1 MAITI
6 QHKRN
11 SGSGNV
17 PTESDMEQGE
27 IAINLA
33 DLRMFTKDHNG
44 AIKRIG
50 GEDVVATL
58 DMTVGQGLI
67 ANGTSGTDREFVPP
81 EGTLRGISVTGF
93 KMNFTKADGTAT
105 TYNIF
110 NQMMLFSLFQGHFV
124 SNSIFN
130 AHNHNVSRE
139 VTFDNDV
146 SLPTNPNGTTIT
158 TDVPN

>member
-1 MAITI
+1 MAVAI
-6 QHKRN
+6 QHKR
-11 SGSGNV
+11 SQQTGNQ
-17 PTESDMEQGE
+17 PTASEISTGE
-27 IAINLA
+27 IALNLA

-50 GEDVVATL
+50 GEDVAATL
-58 DMTVGQGLI
+58 DLTVGQGSVT
-67 ANGTSGTDREFVPP
+67 NGTGTRANVPA

-124 SNSIFN
+124 SNTVYS
-130 AHNHNVSRE
+130 AHTHSTPQAITWDNHTGETVA
-139 VTFDNDV
+139 T
-146 SLPTNPNGTTIT
+146 GT
-158 TDVPN
+158 PS